1 MRRWAKKPQ
10 LILGRARLVNSKSG
24 RARRQRRTDFTTFFV
39 EDKNF
44 GGAAPKVQYVKY
56 GSGIALVWV

>member
-10 LILGRARLVNSKSG
+10 LMLGRARLVNSRSVTVK
-24 RARRQRRTDFTTFFV
+24 RQRRTGFTTFFV
-39 EDKNF
+39 EDKDF

-56 GSGIALVWV
+56 GSGIALV